1 MKLDAIIYDLKSD
14 LSELTDRYEKQ
25 RSVLKETLQNLID
38 TSANFDNNWIGQ
50 WAAQNYNHYNDFT
63 RDGSPAQIDEDGIKK
78 YIEDTC
84 GKKFQDIEDEITI
97 VIKAFKKI
105 QEKVVTEL
113 SIIKGEENFVPEIEL
128 LDNIESQEWGFT
140 RGEYVTMRRPQNI
153 MTHDP
158 FILNRGL
165 DTPPHLNIGGELMSM
180 ISTIASSENLEKN
193 IKRILRQ
200 LEIKLSIED
209 TPSSDKSDFIVK
221 LINSFHIIARQLI
234 NRYDKRDSLII
245 NDEYDVQDLLNSLL
259 HIEFDDVRPEEYTPS
274 YAGSSTRMDF
284 LLKNE
289 KIVIE
294 VKKILDSQHYKAHP
308 DCKHLTI
315 PRTGIAN
322 RAK

>member
-1 MKLDAIIYDLKSD
+1 LA
-14 LSELTDRYEKQ
+14 E
-25 RSVLKETLQNLID
+25 
-38 TSANFDNNWIGQ
+38 SANFKGSTFNKHRNGLIG
-50 WAAQNYNHYNDFT
+50 NRLEMPNVSYTHPF
-63 RDGSPAQIDEDGIKK
+63 
-78 YIEDTC
+78 
-84 GKKFQDIEDEITI
+84 
-97 VIKAFKKI
+97 KAFKKI

-259 HIEFDDVRPEEYTPS
+259 HIEFDDV
-274 YAGSSTRMDF
+274 G
-284 LLKNE
+284 K
-289 KIVIE
+289 
-294 VKKILDSQHYKAHP
+294 
-308 DCKHLTI
+308 
-315 PRTGIAN
+315 
-322 RAK
+322 